1 MLGSRAPRTMEVH
14 RYDLEV
20 EFHALVRETR
30 RAVEGWD
37 WSRGAHGHA
46 LSLPSRRQL
55 HPQGRYRYEN
65 HPCLG
70 VLGQYPAFQQVFD
83 ALECE
88 KTSFRLLRRAP
99 GSAYSWHTD
108 RRKGQG
114 VVRFQIPLL
123 SSDSAFLVTTDYSQ
137 RDEIRGSRF
146 VPLDEESFDRF
157 AHANAGHFRRHRLE
171 PGRLHYFDTS
181 RVHTL
186 VNAGADERITLAF
199 DLVVNDWVLARFP
212 EIRAEVGDAP
222 VTPPPRP
229 GPLRRG
235 LSAALTSLYPARNL
249 ARRQLRSHS

>member
-1 MLGSRAPRTMEVH
+1 MDVH

-20 EFHALVRETR
+20 DLDALVRDTR

-37 WSRGAHGHA
+37 WSRGAYGHA
-46 LSLPSRRQL
+46 LSLPARRQL
-55 HPQGRYRYEN
+55 HPHGRYRYEN
-65 HPCLG
+65 YPCRG
-70 VLGQYPAFQQVFD
+70 VLGKCAAFQAVFD

-88 KTSFRLLRRAP
+88 KTSFRLLRRGPA
-99 GSAYSWHTD
+99 SAYSWHTD

-114 VVRFQIPLL
+114 VVRFQIPLV
-123 SSDSAFLVTTDYSQ
+123 SDDSAFLVTTDYSHAG
-137 RDEIRGSRF
+137 EIRGERS
-146 VPLDEESFDRF
+146 VPLDEQSFDRF
-157 AHANAGHFRRHRLE
+157 ARANAGHYRRHLLE

-186 VNAGADERITLAF
+186 VNTGSGERITLSF

-212 EIRAEVGDAP
+212 EIRAEVGEDP

-235 LSAALTSLYPARNL
+235 LSAALIRLYPMRNL
-249 ARRQLRSHS
+249 ARRQLHPQS